1 MTASLENQ
9 IQENGYGIFKAFV
22 DASRVEE
29 LSQLCADLMQPHE
42 TRGIN
47 GSKITVYSAKNLVAQ
62 TRELD
67 DIFTYPRLLS
77 IYESI
82 LSPVDFWGMKLSDT
96 GLKKVVPGQGIRA
109 LHRDDDTYPQ
119 LSRERPFN
127 ARFYDIT

>member
-29 LSQLCADLMQPHE
+29 LSQLCDDLMQPHE
-42 TRGIN
+42 TRGID

-67 DIFTYPRLLS
+67 EPYISIRRDWPRQIGCQTYAGPTK
-77 IYESI
+77 
-82 LSPVDFWGMKLSDT
+82 W
-96 GLKKVVPGQGIRA
+96 Q
-109 LHRDDDTYPQ
+109 
-119 LSRERPFN
+119 SRV
-127 ARFYDIT
+127 